1 MKNKYIFATY
11 AIFALSIISNA
22 NAVPFNVYAN
32 SVTVRNIATMQHS
45 IATNTIQTFEGT
57 MAAALGSRAH
67 FNLSNI
73 NKTDTSHAEYGIM
86 PQYGQMPVYG
96 EYNDDGSATIRG
108 RNGGDTSLPTF
119 NSLWANWQHFD
130 DKTKFDGFKKIDT
143 DYDVITVGLAGAH
156 AKLGSGISQW
166 GLYGGY
172 AGSTQKNQF
181 LDLDENGGYMGVYS
195 GHSINNFNISA
206 SVNVGAM
213 FSDADFEYESNDY
226 SNAWLGATI
235 HGAYNIAIDDTLTLQ
250 PGIYAGYTWVNSDD
264 YTIGATD
271 IGNSNL
277 NSFELTPEIR
287 AIKHIGSGWFGSA
300 NIRYVAAWQN
310 GGDTNINGTHIKDL
324 DSDNYAEYGIGLE
337 KSIDRFNI
345 TLHIGR
351 RDGGQTGWNGGT
363 SFKYIF

>member
-11 AIFALSIISNA
+11 AIFALSIASNA
-22 NAVPFNVYAN
+22 NAAPFNVYAN

-67 FNLSNI
+67 INLSNMSQ
-73 NKTDTSHAEYGIM
+73 TDISRAEYGKM

-108 RNGGDTSLPTF
+108 RNGGDTSLPTL

-130 DKTKFDGFKKIDT
+130 DKTQFDGFSRIDT
-143 DYDVITVGLAGAH
+143 DYDVVTVGLAGAH

-172 AGSTQKNQF
+172 AGSTQKNQY
-181 LDLDENGGYMGVYS
+181 LDIDENGGYMGVYS
-195 GHSINNFNISA
+195 GYTINNFNISA
-206 SVNVGAM
+206 LANVGAM
-213 FSDADFEYESNDY
+213 FSDANFARGAVDFSNTWIGT
-226 SNAWLGATI
+226 SI
-235 HGAYNIAIDDTLTLQ
+235 HGAYNIAIDDTFTLQ
-250 PGIYAGYTWVNSDD
+250 PGFYIEYTWVKSDD
-264 YTIGATD
+264 YIMGTTNIQ
-271 IGNSNL
+271 NSNL

-300 NIRYVAAWQN
+300 NVRYVAAWQN
-310 GGDTNINGTHIKDL
+310 GGDTNINGAHIKDL

-345 TLHIGR
+345 ALHIGR